1 MVKRYLEQGD
11 RVTVSGKNVM
21 VVEKILRSECLVLQ
35 DKEDVLATANLEHN
49 EAGYIKAMP
58 DDFFT
63 PQPVIGAAAYYLHWI
78 LHDWP
83 DSECLV
89 ILSRLRDAMTPAH
102 SRLLI
107 HEVVVPARDPTVF
120 VTQVD
125 IIMMTFSGSERT
137 EQMWKDLLRRAEL
150 SIVKIWTSVEA
161 NEFVIEAI
169 RD

>member
-1 MVKRYLEQGD
+1 
-11 RVTVSGKNVM
+11 
-21 VVEKILRSECLVLQ
+21 
-35 DKEDVLATANLEHN
+35 
-49 EAGYIKAMP
+49 MP

-63 PQPVIGAAAYYLHWI
+63 PQPVIGETWHASTALPGNCSYRSYLLTGAAAYYLHWI